1 MIGRPVCDP
10 LTGLPGVGVLTMR
23 FAFRSDTFALR

>member
-10 LTGLPGVGVLTMR
+10 LTDLPGVGVVTLR
-23 FAFRSDTFALR
+23 FAFRSDTVTLR